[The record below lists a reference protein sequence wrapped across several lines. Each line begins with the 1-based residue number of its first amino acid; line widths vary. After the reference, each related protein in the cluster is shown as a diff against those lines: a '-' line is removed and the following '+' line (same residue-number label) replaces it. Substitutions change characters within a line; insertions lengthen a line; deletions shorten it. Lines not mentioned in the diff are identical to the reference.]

1 MTENNDRINLLLE
14 KLDTLLELQDSFSMA
29 INELSEEINSL
40 KNAQPKE
47 EFEEQKINVPLTP
60 DKVPGAEF
68 IQPAVTILYP
78 ADQQEPVNETLNA
91 VVEEPDISP
100 EIKSDLER
108 FIGENLIN
116 KIGIAITVIGVAIGA
131 KYSIDHNLISPLTR
145 ILLGYLMAFGL
156 LGTGIKLK
164 ANYKNYSAVLVSGAM
179 AIFYFITYL
188 AYSLYHLIPQTFT
201 FGLMVVFTVFTVVA
215 AINYNKQVIAHL
227 GLVGAYAIP
236 FMLSDESATVTV
248 LFSYVAIINAGILFI
263 SIQKYWKPLYY
274 SSFLISWLIYFS
286 WFSEKFQSAEH
297 FGVALIFV
305 TIFFATFYAIFLAYK
320 LLKKEEFEL
329 EDIILLIANSFIFY
343 GIGYAILKSN
353 TTGEGLLGLF
363 TFGNALIHL
372 GASIIIYR
380 QKLADRN
387 LYYLVA
393 GLVLV
398 FVTIAI
404 PVQLNGNWVTL
415 LWAGE
420 AALLFW
426 IGRTKSV
433 QFYELLS
440 YVLIVLTFISI
451 VQDWQTCYETYIQ
464 GNPKTR
470 ITPLLNIN
478 FLSSILVIGA
488 LGFINSLNRNPN
500 YRLPSISKSELW
512 SIISFLIPAVFLVV
526 FYYSFRVEIS
536 NYWSQHYID
545 SAITVKRPN
554 SVSSDSFQNTDL
566 LGFQSLWIIN
576 YSLLFFALLSF
587 ANIKKFRDKDLGL
600 LSLGLNLIVI
610 LVFLIQGLYLLGELR
625 DSFLSHQL
633 SGYYPKTNFYI
644 GIRYVSYALVAIV
657 FAAIWHSIR
666 QDFLKPF
673 SLELK
678 KAFDLLFY
686 SSLLW
691 IASSEMIS
699 WMDILMF
706 SQSNKLGLSILW
718 GAYALLL
725 IALGIWKNKKHL
737 RVGAIVLFAVTLVKL
752 FFYDIA
758 DLDTI
763 AKTIVFV
770 SLGVILLVISF
781 LYNKYKH
788 IINEDQA

>member
-14 KLDTLLELQDSFSMA
+14 KLNTLLELQDSFSKS
-29 INELSEEINSL
+29 INELGKEINSL
-40 KNAQPKE
+40 KNTQAKE
-47 EFEEQKINVPLTP
+47 QFEDQKTNEPLRP
-60 DKVPGAEF
+60 EKVLGAEF
-68 IQPAVTILYP
+68 IQPAVTIIHP
-78 ADQQEPVNETLNA
+78 ADRQEPANETIKSSIA
-91 VVEEPDISP
+91 GQVSSP
-100 EIKSDLER
+100 EIKSDLEK

-164 ANYKNYSAVLVSGAM
+164 ANYENYSAVLVSGAM

-188 AYSLYHLIPQTFT
+188 AFSLYHLIPQSFT
-201 FGLMVVFTVFTVVA
+201 FALMVVFTVFTVVA

-227 GLVGAYAIP
+227 GLVGAYAVP
-236 FMLSDESATVTV
+236 FMLSDESGTVTV
-248 LFSYVAIINAGILFI
+248 LFSYMAIINAGILFI

-286 WFSEKFQSAEH
+286 WFSEKFQSSEH

-305 TIFFATFYAIFLAYK
+305 TIFFTTFYAIFLAYK

-353 TTGEGLLGLF
+353 TIGEELLGLF

-387 LYYLVA
+387 LFYLVA

-398 FVTIAI
+398 FITITI
-404 PVQLNGNWVTL
+404 PVQLDGNWVTL

-426 IGRTKSV
+426 IGRTKNV

-451 VQDWQTCYETYIQ
+451 VQDWQTGYETYIQ

-488 LGFINSLNRNPN
+488 LGFINNLNRNPN
-500 YRLPSISKSELW
+500 YRLPPISKSELW
-512 SIISFLIPAVFLVV
+512 RVISFLIPAVLLVV

-536 NYWSQHYID
+536 TYWNQYYID

-610 LVFLIQGLYLLGELR
+610 LVFLIQGLYLFGELR
-625 DSFLSHQL
+625 DSFLSHKL

-657 FAAIWHSIR
+657 FATIWHSIR

-770 SLGVILLVISF
+770 SLGVILLIISF

-788 IINEDQA
+788 LITVD

>member
-14 KLDTLLELQDSFSMA
+14 KLNTLLELQDSFSMA

-40 KNAQPKE
+40 KNARTNEP
-47 EFEEQKINVPLTP
+47 FEEQKTNEPLRP
-60 DKVPGAEF
+60 EKVLGAEF
-68 IQPAVTILYP
+68 IQPAVTILHP
-78 ADQQEPVNETLNA
+78 ADQQEPVIETLNSI
-91 VVEEPDISP
+91 VEEPVSSP
-100 EIKSDLER
+100 EVKSDLEK

-131 KYSIDHNLISPLTR
+131 KYSIDHNLISPVTR
-145 ILLGYLMAFGL
+145 ILLGYLVAFGL

-164 ANYKNYSAVLVSGAM
+164 TNYENYSAVLVSGAM
-179 AIFYFITYL
+179 AIFYFITFL

-201 FGLMVVFTVFTVVA
+201 FALMVAFTVFTVVA

-227 GLVGAYAIP
+227 GLVGAYAVP
-236 FMLSDESATVTV
+236 FMLGDESASVTV
-248 LFSYVAIINAGILFI
+248 LFSYMAIINAGILFI

-286 WFSEKFQSAEH
+286 WFSEKFQSSEH

-305 TIFFATFYAIFLAYK
+305 TIFFATFYTIFLAYK

-329 EDIILLIANSFIFY
+329 EDIILLIANSFVFY
-343 GIGYAILKSN
+343 GIGYTILKSN
-353 TTGEGLLGLF
+353 TAGEELLGLF

-387 LYYLVA
+387 LFYLVA

-398 FVTIAI
+398 FITIAI

-426 IGRTKSV
+426 IGRTKNV

-451 VQDWQTCYETYIQ
+451 AQDWQTGYETYIQ
-464 GNPKTR
+464 GNLKTR
-470 ITPLLNIN
+470 IIPLLNVN

-500 YRLPSISKSELW
+500 YRLPPISKSELW
-512 SIISFLIPAVFLVV
+512 SVISFLIPAILLVV
-526 FYYSFRVEIS
+526 LYYSFRVEIS
-536 NYWSQHYID
+536 TYWNQYYID
-545 SAITVKRPN
+545 STITVKRPN
-554 SVSSDSFQNTDL
+554 SVSSDSFQNSDL
-566 LGFQSLWIIN
+566 LGFKSLWIIN
-576 YSLLFFALLSF
+576 YSLLFLALLSF
-587 ANIKKFRDKDLGL
+587 ANIRKFRDKDLGL
-600 LSLGLNLIVI
+600 LSLGLNTIVI

-625 DSFLSHQL
+625 DSFLSHNL

-644 GIRYVSYALVAIV
+644 GIRYVSYVLVAIL
-657 FAAIWHSIR
+657 FASIWYSIR
-666 QDFLKPF
+666 QDFLKPL
-673 SLELK
+673 SLDLK
-678 KAFDLLFY
+678 RAFDLLFY
-686 SSLLW
+686 SSVLW

-699 WMDILMF
+699 WMDILTF
-706 SQSNKLGLSILW
+706 SQSYKLGLSILW

-737 RVGAIVLFAVTLVKL
+737 RVGAIVLFSVTLVKL

-770 SLGVILLVISF
+770 SLGVILLIISF

-788 IINEDQA
+788 LITVD